1 MWTESNSHLQKL
13 AYKVINMDQYAYDD
27 NSDTPIMPKSA
38 TLQAQVLPEIV
49 ELKWENKVLRVP
61 NPEHVRQLARTCAQ
75 QAQDLQQLKDRQISM
90 QQQIQQLQR
99 VVQQLQ
105 NNQVG

>member
-1 MWTESNSHLQKL
+1 MHTKITQTHPLRPN
-13 AYKVINMDQYAYDD
+13 
-27 NSDTPIMPKSA
+27 
-38 TLQAQVLPEIV
+38 LPHYRHKCCLIV

-90 QQQIQQLQR
+90 QQQIAQLQR